1 MKLKKLFA
9 GVVAVAMMATMAMP
23 SFAADMKPS
32 NLKDGKI
39 ELTKTFTAT
48 NQATTSQEEDF
59 TFTITPGATVNG
71 KDIEV
76 VNNKDLTKVPDF
88 GTNKKLEKQV
98 NGLAAG
104 VSGKESG
111 TFKIDP
117 KEELNITRP
126 GTYYYTVTET
136 NNGVQGVTYAK
147 PLTMKVTAG
156 YATADATELTYW
168 VVLTRD
174 TAETNFMFN
183 HDKKVGQDKAFE
195 NTYSAGD
202 LVVTKAIRGSNGDRA
217 HEFNFTITL
226 HGQKGTQVSYTV
238 DKEITTGTIG
248 EDGTLTFSNIKLADD
263 GKFVISNIP
272 YGVTYTISEVTEG
285 YTATA
290 KKDSSDANLT
300 TTDTT
305 ATYNDSVNAASTTIA
320 FTNTLG
326 DTILDTGVILDNA
339 PYMLMLAVV
348 AAGAMTLVIKKRRE
362 EE

>member
-9 GVVAVAMMATMAMP
+9 GVVAAAMIATMSFPA
-23 SFAADMKPS
+23 FAAES

-39 ELTKTFTAT
+39 ELTKTFTAA
-48 NQATTSQEEDF
+48 NRGTTSQEEDF
-59 TFTITPGATVNG
+59 TFTITAGATVNG
-71 KDIEV
+71 ERVEV
-76 VNNKDLTKVPDF
+76 VNNKDLTGVPGF
-88 GTNKKLEKQV
+88 GTDKTLVKHVDNLT
-98 NGLAAG
+98 AG
-104 VSGKESG
+104 VTDKDSG
-111 TFKIDP
+111 TFTIDP

-126 GTYYYTVTET
+126 GIYYYTVTET
-136 NNGVQGVTYAK
+136 DNGIQGVTYAK

-156 YATADATELTYW
+156 YATADARELTYW
-168 VVLTRD
+168 VALTRD
-174 TAETNFMFN
+174 TAETNFLFN
-183 HDKKVGQDKAFE
+183 KDKKVGQDKAFE

-202 LVVTKAIRGSNGDRA
+202 LVITKAIRGSNGDRA

-226 HGQKGTQVSYTV
+226 SGQKGTKVSYT
-238 DKEITTGTIG
+238 
-248 EDGTLTFSNIKLADD
+248 ADD

-272 YGVTYTISEVTEG
+272 YGVTYTISENTEG

-290 KKDSSDANLT
+290 MKGSATANLT

-305 ATYNDSVNAASTTIA
+305 AAYSDSVDADSTTIA

-339 PYMLMLAVV
+339 PYILMLTVV
-348 AAGAMTLVIKKRRE
+348 AGGAMTLVIKKRRE

>member
-9 GVVAVAMMATMAMP
+9 GVVAAAMIATMSFPA
-23 SFAADMKPS
+23 FAAES

-39 ELTKTFTAT
+39 ELTKTFTAA
-48 NQATTSQEEDF
+48 NRGTTSQEEDF
-59 TFTITPGATVNG
+59 TFTITAGATVNG
-71 KDIEV
+71 KRVEV
-76 VNNKDLTKVPDF
+76 VNNKDLTGVPDF
-88 GTNKKLEKQV
+88 GTDKELKKHVDNLT
-98 NGLAAG
+98 AG
-104 VSGKESG
+104 VTDKDSG
-111 TFKIDP
+111 TFTIDP

-126 GTYYYTVTET
+126 GIYYYTVTET
-136 NNGVQGVTYAK
+136 DNGIQGVTYAK

-156 YATADATELTYW
+156 YATADARELTYW
-168 VVLTRD
+168 VALTRD

-183 HDKKVGQDKAFE
+183 KDNKVGQDKAFE

-202 LVVTKAIRGSNGDRA
+202 LVITKAIRGSNGDRA

-226 HGQKGTQVSYTV
+226 SGQKGTKVSYTAA
-238 DKEITTGTIG
+238 DKPATGIIG
-248 EDGTLTFSNIKLADD
+248 EDGTLTISDIKLADD

-272 YGVTYTISEVTEG
+272 YGVTYTISENTEG

-290 KKDSSDANLT
+290 MKGSATANLT

-305 ATYNDSVNAASTTIA
+305 AAYSDSVDADSTTIA

-326 DTILDTGVILDNA
+326 NTVIDTGVILDNA
-339 PYMLMLAVV
+339 PYILMLAVV
-348 AAGAMTLVIKKRRE
+348 AGAAMTLVIKKRRE

>member
-9 GVVAVAMMATMAMP
+9 GIVAAAMIATMSFPA
-23 SFAADMKPS
+23 FAAES

-39 ELTKTFTAT
+39 ELTKTFTAA
-48 NQATTSQEEDF
+48 NQGTTSQEEDF
-59 TFTITPGATVNG
+59 TFTITAGATVNG
-71 KDIEV
+71 KRVEV
-76 VNNKDLTKVPDF
+76 VNNKDLTGVPGF
-88 GTNKKLEKQV
+88 GTDKTLVKRVDKLT
-98 NGLAAG
+98 AG
-104 VSGKESG
+104 VADKDSG
-111 TFKIDP
+111 TFTIDP

-126 GTYYYTVTET
+126 GIYYYTVTET
-136 NNGVQGVTYAK
+136 DNGIQGVTYAK

-168 VVLTRD
+168 VALTRD

-183 HDKKVGQDKAFE
+183 QDKKVGQDKAFE

-226 HGQKGTQVSYTV
+226 KGQKGTKVSYTV
-238 DKEITTGTIG
+238 DDKPTTGIIG
-248 EDGTLTFSNIKLADD
+248 EDGTLTIPNIKMADN
-263 GKFVISNIP
+263 GQFVISNIP
-272 YGVTYTISEVTEG
+272 YGVTYTISEKTEG

-290 KKDSSDANLT
+290 KKGSDTANLT
-300 TTDTT
+300 ATDNT
-305 ATYNDSVNAASTTIA
+305 AEYNDSVDAASTTIA

-326 DTILDTGVILDNA
+326 NTVIDTGVILDNA
-339 PYMLMLAVV
+339 PYILMLAVV
-348 AAGAMTLVIKKRRE
+348 AGGAMTLVIKKRRE

>member
-9 GVVAVAMMATMAMP
+9 GVVAAAMMATMSFPA
-23 SFAADMKPS
+23 FAAES

-39 ELTKTFTAT
+39 ELTKTFTAA
-48 NQATTSQEEDF
+48 NRGTTSQEEDF
-59 TFTITPGATVNG
+59 TFTITAGATVNG
-71 KDIEV
+71 KRVEV
-76 VNNKDLTKVPDF
+76 VNNKDLTGVPDF
-88 GTNKKLEKQV
+88 GTDKELKKHVDNLT
-98 NGLAAG
+98 AG
-104 VSGKESG
+104 VTDKDSG
-111 TFKIDP
+111 TFTIDP

-126 GTYYYTVTET
+126 GIYYYTVTET
-136 NNGVQGVTYAK
+136 DNGIQGVTYAK

-156 YATADATELTYW
+156 YATADARELTYW
-168 VVLTRD
+168 VALTRD

-183 HDKKVGQDKAFE
+183 KDNKVGQDKAFE

-202 LVVTKAIRGSNGDRA
+202 LVITKAIRGSNGDRA

-226 HGQKGTQVSYTV
+226 SGQKGTKVSYTAA
-238 DKEITTGTIG
+238 DKPATGIIG
-248 EDGTLTFSNIKLADD
+248 EDGTLTISDIKLADD

-272 YGVTYTISEVTEG
+272 YGVTYTISENTEG

-290 KKDSSDANLT
+290 MKGSATANLT

-305 ATYNDSVNAASTTIA
+305 ATYNDSVDADSTTIA

-326 DTILDTGVILDNA
+326 NTVIDTGVILDNA
-339 PYMLMLAVV
+339 PYILMLAVV
-348 AAGAMTLVIKKRRE
+348 AGGAMTLVIKKRRE

>member
-9 GVVAVAMMATMAMP
+9 GVVAAAMIATMSFPA
-23 SFAADMKPS
+23 FAAES

-39 ELTKTFTAT
+39 ELTKTFTAV
-48 NQATTSQEEDF
+48 NRGTTSQEEDF
-59 TFTITPGATVNG
+59 TFTITAGATV
-71 KDIEV
+71 KRVEV
-76 VNNKDLTKVPDF
+76 ANNKDLTGVPNF
-88 GTNKKLEKQV
+88 GTDNRLEKNV
-98 NGLAAG
+98 DDLTAG
-104 VSGKESG
+104 VTGKESG
-111 TFKIDP
+111 TFTIDP

-126 GTYYYTVTET
+126 GIYYYTVTET
-136 NNGVQGVTYAK
+136 DKGIQGVTYAK

-168 VVLTRD
+168 VALTRD

-183 HDKKVGQDKAFE
+183 QDKKVGQDKAFE

-202 LVVTKAIRGSNGDRA
+202 LVITKAIRGSNGDRT

-226 HGQKGTQVSYTV
+226 SGQKGTKVSYMV
-238 DKEITTGTIG
+238 NNDPITDTIG
-248 EDGTLTFSNIKLADD
+248 ENGTLTISNIKMADN
-263 GKFVISNIP
+263 GQFVISNIP
-272 YGVTYTISEVTEG
+272 YGVTYTISEATEG

-290 KKDSSDANLT
+290 KKGSGTANLT

-305 ATYNDSVNAASTTIA
+305 AAYTDSVDADSTTIA

-326 DTILDTGVILDNA
+326 NTVIDTGVILDNA
-339 PYMLMLAVV
+339 PYILMLAVV
-348 AAGAMTLVIKKRRE
+348 AGAAMTLVIKKRRE

>member
-9 GVVAVAMMATMAMP
+9 GVVAAAMIATM
-23 SFAADMKPS
+23 SFPAFAVES

-39 ELTKTFTAT
+39 ELTKTFTAA
-48 NQATTSQEEDF
+48 NRGTTSQEEDF
-59 TFTITPGATVNG
+59 TFTITAGATVNG
-71 KDIEV
+71 KHVEV
-76 VNNKDLTKVPDF
+76 VNNKDLTGVPDF
-88 GTNKKLEKQV
+88 GTDKTLVKRVDNLT
-98 NGLAAG
+98 AG
-104 VSGKESG
+104 VTDKDSG
-111 TFKIDP
+111 TFTIDP

-126 GTYYYTVTET
+126 GIYYYTVTET
-136 NNGVQGVTYAK
+136 DNGIQGVTYAK

-156 YATADATELTYW
+156 YATADARELTYW
-168 VVLTRD
+168 VALTRD
-174 TAETNFMFN
+174 TAETNFLFN
-183 HDKKVGQDKAFE
+183 KDKKVGQDKAFE

-202 LVVTKAIRGSNGDRA
+202 LVITKAIRGSNGDRA

-226 HGQKGTQVSYTV
+226 SGQKGIKVSYTAD
-238 DKEITTGTIG
+238 DKPATGIIG
-248 EDGTLTFSNIKLADD
+248 EDGILTISNIKLADD

-272 YGVTYTISEVTEG
+272 YGVTYTISENTEG

-290 KKDSSDANLT
+290 MKGSATANLT

-305 ATYNDSVNAASTTIA
+305 AAYSDSVDADSTTIA

-326 DTILDTGVILDNA
+326 NTVIDTGVILDNA

>member
-9 GVVAVAMMATMAMP
+9 GVVAAAMIATMSFPA
-23 SFAADMKPS
+23 FAAES

-39 ELTKTFTAT
+39 ELTKTFTAA
-48 NQATTSQEEDF
+48 NRGTTSQEEDF
-59 TFTITPGATVNG
+59 TFTITAGATVNG
-71 KDIEV
+71 KRVEV
-76 VNNKDLTKVPDF
+76 VNNKDLTGVPGF
-88 GTNKKLEKQV
+88 GTDKTLVKHVDNLT
-98 NGLAAG
+98 AG
-104 VSGKESG
+104 VTDKDSG
-111 TFKIDP
+111 TFTIDP

-126 GTYYYTVTET
+126 GIYYYTVTET
-136 NNGVQGVTYAK
+136 DNGIQGVTYAK

-168 VVLTRD
+168 VALTRD
-174 TAETNFMFN
+174 TAETNFLFN
-183 HDKKVGQDKAFE
+183 QDKKVGQDKAFE

-226 HGQKGTQVSYTV
+226 NGQKGTKVSYTV
-238 DKEITTGTIG
+238 DDKPTTGIIG
-248 EDGTLTFSNIKLADD
+248 EDGSLTIPNIKMADN
-263 GKFVISNIP
+263 GQFVISNIP
-272 YGVTYTISEVTEG
+272 YGVTYTISEATEG

-290 KKDSSDANLT
+290 KKGSDTADLT

-305 ATYNDSVNAASTTIA
+305 AAYNDSVDAASTTIA

-326 DTILDTGVILDNA
+326 NTVIDTGVILDNA
-339 PYMLMLAVV
+339 PYILMLAVV
-348 AAGAMTLVIKKRRE
+348 AGGAMTLVIKKRRE

>member
-9 GVVAVAMMATMAMP
+9 GVVAAAMIATMSFPA
-23 SFAADMKPS
+23 FAAES

-39 ELTKTFTAT
+39 ELTKTFTAA
-48 NQATTSQEEDF
+48 NRGTTSQEEDF
-59 TFTITPGATVNG
+59 TFTITAGATVNG
-71 KDIEV
+71 KRVEV
-76 VNNKDLTKVPDF
+76 VNNKDLTGVPGF
-88 GTNKKLEKQV
+88 GTDKTLVKHVDNLT
-98 NGLAAG
+98 AG
-104 VSGKESG
+104 VTDKDSG
-111 TFKIDP
+111 TFTIDP

-126 GTYYYTVTET
+126 GIYYYTVTET
-136 NNGVQGVTYAK
+136 DNGIQGVTYAK

-168 VVLTRD
+168 VALTRD
-174 TAETNFMFN
+174 TAETNFLFN
-183 HDKKVGQDKAFE
+183 QDKKVGQDKAFE

-226 HGQKGTQVSYTV
+226 NGQKGTKVSYTV
-238 DKEITTGTIG
+238 DDKPTTGIIG
-248 EDGTLTFSNIKLADD
+248 EDGTLTIPNIKMADN
-263 GKFVISNIP
+263 GQFVISNIP
-272 YGVTYTISEVTEG
+272 YGVTYTISEATEG

-290 KKDSSDANLT
+290 KKGSDTADLT
-300 TTDTT
+300 ATDTT
-305 ATYNDSVNAASTTIA
+305 AAYNDSVDAASTTIA

-326 DTILDTGVILDNA
+326 NTVIDTGVILDNA

-348 AAGAMTLVIKKRRE
+348 AGGAMTLVIKKRRE

>member
-9 GVVAVAMMATMAMP
+9 GVVAAAMIATMSFPA
-23 SFAADMKPS
+23 FAAES

-39 ELTKTFTAT
+39 ELTKTFTAA
-48 NQATTSQEEDF
+48 NRGTTSQEEDF
-59 TFTITPGATVNG
+59 TFTITAGATVNG
-71 KDIEV
+71 KRVEV
-76 VNNKDLTKVPDF
+76 VNNKDLTGVPDF
-88 GTNKKLEKQV
+88 GTDKELKKHVDNLT
-98 NGLAAG
+98 AG
-104 VSGKESG
+104 VTDKDSG
-111 TFKIDP
+111 TFTIDP

-126 GTYYYTVTET
+126 GIYYYTVTET
-136 NNGVQGVTYAK
+136 DNGIQGVTYAK

-156 YATADATELTYW
+156 YATADARELTYW
-168 VVLTRD
+168 VALTRD

-183 HDKKVGQDKAFE
+183 KDNKVGQDKAFE

-202 LVVTKAIRGSNGDRA
+202 LVITKAIRGSNGDRA

-226 HGQKGTQVSYTV
+226 SGQKGTKVSYTAA
-238 DKEITTGTIG
+238 DKPATGIIG
-248 EDGTLTFSNIKLADD
+248 EDGTLTISDIKLADD

-272 YGVTYTISEVTEG
+272 YGVTYTISENTEG

-290 KKDSSDANLT
+290 MKGSATANLT

-305 ATYNDSVNAASTTIA
+305 ATYNDSVDADSTTIA

-326 DTILDTGVILDNA
+326 NTVIDTGVILDNA
-339 PYMLMLAVV
+339 PYILMLAVV
-348 AAGAMTLVIKKRRE
+348 AGGAMTLVIKKRRE

>member
-9 GVVAVAMMATMAMP
+9 GVVAAAMIATMSFPA
-23 SFAADMKPS
+23 FAAES

-39 ELTKTFTAT
+39 ELTKTFTAA
-48 NQATTSQEEDF
+48 NRGTTSQEEDF
-59 TFTITPGATVNG
+59 TFTITAGATVNG
-71 KDIEV
+71 KRVEV
-76 VNNKDLTKVPDF
+76 VNNKDLTGVPGF
-88 GTNKKLEKQV
+88 GTDKTLVKHVDNLT
-98 NGLAAG
+98 AG
-104 VSGKESG
+104 VTDKDSG
-111 TFKIDP
+111 TFTIDP

-126 GTYYYTVTET
+126 GIYYYTVTET
-136 NNGVQGVTYAK
+136 DKGIQGVTYAK

-168 VVLTRD
+168 VALTRD

-183 HDKKVGQDKAFE
+183 QDKKVGQDKAFE

-202 LVVTKAIRGSNGDRA
+202 LVITKAIRGSNGDRA

-226 HGQKGTQVSYTV
+226 SGQKGTKVSYMV
-238 DKEITTGTIG
+238 NNDPTTDTIG
-248 EDGTLTFSNIKLADD
+248 ENGTLTISNIKMADN
-263 GKFVISNIP
+263 GQFVISNIP
-272 YGVTYTISEVTEG
+272 YGVTYTISEATEG

-290 KKDSSDANLT
+290 KKDSGTANLT

-305 ATYNDSVNAASTTIA
+305 AEYNGSVDAASTTIA

-326 DTILDTGVILDNA
+326 NTVIDTGVILDNA

-348 AAGAMTLVIKKRRE
+348 AGGAMTLVIKKRRE

>member
-9 GVVAVAMMATMAMP
+9 GVVAAAMIATMSFPA
-23 SFAADMKPS
+23 FAAES

-39 ELTKTFTAT
+39 ELTKTFTAA
-48 NQATTSQEEDF
+48 NRGTTSQEEDF
-59 TFTITPGATVNG
+59 TFTITAGATVNG
-71 KDIEV
+71 RRVEV
-76 VNNKDLTKVPDF
+76 VNNKDLTGVPGF
-88 GTNKKLEKQV
+88 GTDKTLVKHVDNLT
-98 NGLAAG
+98 AG
-104 VSGKESG
+104 VTDKDSG
-111 TFKIDP
+111 TFTIDP

-126 GTYYYTVTET
+126 GIYYYTVTET
-136 NNGVQGVTYAK
+136 DNGIQGVTYAK

-168 VVLTRD
+168 VALTRD
-174 TAETNFMFN
+174 TAETNFLFN
-183 HDKKVGQDKAFE
+183 QDKKVGQDKAFE

-226 HGQKGTQVSYTV
+226 NGQKGTKVSYTV
-238 DKEITTGTIG
+238 DDKPTTGIIG
-248 EDGTLTFSNIKLADD
+248 EDGTLTIPNIKMADN
-263 GKFVISNIP
+263 GQFVISNIP
-272 YGVTYTISEVTEG
+272 YGVTYTISEATEG

-290 KKDSSDANLT
+290 KKGSGTANLT

-305 ATYNDSVNAASTTIA
+305 AAYTDSVDADSTTIA

-326 DTILDTGVILDNA
+326 NTVIDTGVILDNA

-348 AAGAMTLVIKKRRE
+348 AGGAMTLVIKKRRE

>member
-9 GVVAVAMMATMAMP
+9 GVVAAAMIATMSFPA
-23 SFAADMKPS
+23 FAAES

-39 ELTKTFTAT
+39 ELTKTFTAA
-48 NQATTSQEEDF
+48 NRGTTSQEEDF
-59 TFTITPGATVNG
+59 TFTITAGATVNG
-71 KDIEV
+71 KRVEV
-76 VNNKDLTKVPDF
+76 VNNKDLTGVPGF
-88 GTNKKLEKQV
+88 GTDKTLVKHVDNLT
-98 NGLAAG
+98 AG
-104 VSGKESG
+104 VTDKDSG
-111 TFKIDP
+111 TFTIDP

-126 GTYYYTVTET
+126 GIYYYTVTET
-136 NNGVQGVTYAK
+136 DNGIQGVTYAK

-168 VVLTRD
+168 VALTRD
-174 TAETNFMFN
+174 TAETNFLFN
-183 HDKKVGQDKAFE
+183 PDKKVGQDKAFE

-226 HGQKGTQVSYTV
+226 NGQKGTKVSYTV
-238 DKEITTGTIG
+238 DDKPTTGIIG
-248 EDGTLTFSNIKLADD
+248 EDGTLTIPNIKMADN
-263 GKFVISNIP
+263 GQFVISNIP
-272 YGVTYTISEVTEG
+272 YGVTYTISEATEG

-290 KKDSSDANLT
+290 KKGSDTADLT
-300 TTDTT
+300 ATDTT
-305 ATYNDSVNAASTTIA
+305 AAYNDSVDAASTTIA

-326 DTILDTGVILDNA
+326 NTVIDTGVILDNA

-348 AAGAMTLVIKKRRE
+348 AGGAMTLVIKKRRE

>member
-9 GVVAVAMMATMAMP
+9 GVVAAAMIATMSFPA
-23 SFAADMKPS
+23 FAAES

-39 ELTKTFTAT
+39 ELTKTFTAA
-48 NQATTSQEEDF
+48 NRGTTSQEEDF
-59 TFTITPGATVNG
+59 TFTITAGATVNG
-71 KDIEV
+71 KRVEV
-76 VNNKDLTKVPDF
+76 VNNKDLTGVPGF
-88 GTNKKLEKQV
+88 GTDKTLVKHVDNLT
-98 NGLAAG
+98 AG
-104 VSGKESG
+104 VTDKDSG
-111 TFKIDP
+111 TFTIDP

-126 GTYYYTVTET
+126 GIYYYTVTET
-136 NNGVQGVTYAK
+136 DNGIQGVTYAK

-168 VVLTRD
+168 VALTRD
-174 TAETNFMFN
+174 TAETNFLFN
-183 HDKKVGQDKAFE
+183 QDKKVGQDKAFE

-226 HGQKGTQVSYTV
+226 NGQKGTKVSYTV
-238 DKEITTGTIG
+238 DDKPTTGIIG
-248 EDGTLTFSNIKLADD
+248 EDGTLTIPNIKMADN
-263 GKFVISNIP
+263 GQFVISNIP
-272 YGVTYTISEVTEG
+272 YGVTYTISEATEG

-290 KKDSSDANLT
+290 KKGSDTADLT

-305 ATYNDSVNAASTTIA
+305 AAYTDSVDAASTTIA

-326 DTILDTGVILDNA
+326 NTILDTGVILDNA

-348 AAGAMTLVIKKRRE
+348 AGGAMTLVIKKRRE